1 MKLRDVLTLVLAGGV
16 VIGLGGRDRSGFA
29 DLSNPLSY
37 ASSEVEAVAD
47 NLGAASAGRHLGF
60 DTSKYP
66 GDDAMKAWR
75 DDGSY
80 EWVGYYLP
88 SAPCH
93 RDASWAGKREQL
105 SQMGWGLA
113 GVYVGQ

>member
-1 MKLRDVLTLVLAGGV
+1 MRASETSASGDDVAKRRDVLTFLLAGAVVLGV
-16 VIGLGGRDRSGFA
+16 GGRDGAGLAGPA
-29 DLSNPLSY
+29 DPIS
-37 ASSEVEAVAD
+37 AIEAVAA
-47 NLGAASAGRHLGF
+47 NVEAAAGGGHLGF

-93 RDASWAGKREQL
+93 RDAS
-105 SQMGWGLA
+105 
-113 GVYVGQ
+113 